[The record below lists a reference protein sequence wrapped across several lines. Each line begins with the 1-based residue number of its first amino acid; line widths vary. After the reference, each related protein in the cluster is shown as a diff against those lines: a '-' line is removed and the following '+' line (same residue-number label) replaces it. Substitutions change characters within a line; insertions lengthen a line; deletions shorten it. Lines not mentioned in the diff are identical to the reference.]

1 VATVHDDYHRVK
13 PGIPYS
19 SVAFHVYASEDKPW
33 VAQTLSQCTPVKYG
47 WVSSNSTTVEATQ
60 FAGTQEILHGPVHNS
75 NLLTRARWS
84 VFNQLKKGLPH
95 WSSEC
100 MIHTTINL
108 SIQCSPLS
116 SNCPTRSL
124 IMTTFSMILLN
135 PHRTSI
141 DRKVPIV
148 SRFQPLIFYR

>member
-75 NLLTRARWS
+75 NLLTGAR
-84 VFNQLKKGLPH
+84 
-95 WSSEC
+95 
-100 MIHTTINL
+100 
-108 SIQCSPLS
+108 
-116 SNCPTRSL
+116 
-124 IMTTFSMILLN
+124 
-135 PHRTSI
+135 
-141 DRKVPIV
+141 
-148 SRFQPLIFYR
+148 